1 MRHFWYM
8 YTSLYWSSGTY
19 STHIKLLLVLK
30 LIVRI
35 CQDSFLQFAISRSQS
50 HDERRQRKVKCWR
63 RRRAE
68 SKLVREREE
77 GEGVKAVKPS
87 KLFDFIFRQ
96 SIILPLRTFRSGP
109 GEDLQ
114 QWQWTQVPTWRWH
127 LKSSFALLLLETGGS
142 GDPYVISCRSW

>member
-1 MRHFWYM
+1 MIK
-8 YTSLYWSSGTY
+8 SLYWSSGTY

-30 LIVRI
+30 LIVQI
-35 CQDSFLQFAISRSQS
+35 CQDSFRQFAISRSQS

-68 SKLVREREE
+68 SKLVRERGVEE

-109 GEDLQ
+109 ENHVTDFCCFKWTVRKNVGKGSILMRFEKRYQ
-114 QWQWTQVPTWRWH
+114 QICYIFCQ
-127 LKSSFALLLLETGGS
+127 
-142 GDPYVISCRSW
+142 